1 MEDILLVR
9 TFTIIGGML
18 VITTIFSKINKAYET
33 SAEAWITIIGGFLF
47 FFLTYIY
54 ANQYPINL
62 IYAGIFS
69 AFLGWDLGPGIAFLG
84 EKIKFR
90 EYLKKI
96 GVNSKFIYEKSTK
109 KTHESLADKYFRKQK
124 DFTKKLVFYYEKDSS
139 ITFAG
144 DSKEML
150 EIHKQFKKKVTQK
163 DIDSYSEKW
172 QNIVFQA
179 LIATTLSVFL
189 TLLVVYITDY
199 DFGFLGIFLFLSL
212 FSVIIIELLNY
223 FIFKSTS
230 FRKITACVGII
241 IFTLYLVYD
250 FNRLEKA
257 VAQGDESW
265 GTAVKI
271 AMALYLDIINLFAY
285 ILELLSG

>member
-90 EYLKKI
+90 QYLKKI

-172 QNIVFQA
+172 RNIVFQA

-199 DFGFLGIFLFLSL
+199 DFGFLGIFLFISL

-265 GTAVKI
+265 GIAVKI

>member
-90 EYLKKI
+90 QYLKKI

-150 EIHKQFKKKVTQK
+150 EIHKQFKEKVTQK

-199 DFGFLGIFLFLSL
+199 DFGFLGIFLFISL

>member
-9 TFTIIGGML
+9 TFTIIGGLL

-90 EYLKKI
+90 QYLKKI

-172 QNIVFQA
+172 RNIIFQT

-199 DFGFLGIFLFLSL
+199 DFGFLGIFLFISL
-212 FSVIIIELLNY
+212 FSVMIIELLNY

-265 GTAVKI
+265 RTAVTI
-271 AMALYLDIINLFAY
+271 AVELYLDIINLFAY

>member
-9 TFTIIGGML
+9 TFTIIGGLL

-90 EYLKKI
+90 QYLKKI

-172 QNIVFQA
+172 RNIVFQA

-199 DFGFLGIFLFLSL
+199 DFGFLGIFLFISL

>member
-90 EYLKKI
+90 QYLKKI

-172 QNIVFQA
+172 RNIVFQA

-199 DFGFLGIFLFLSL
+199 DFGFLGIFLFISL
-212 FSVIIIELLNY
+212 FSVMIIELLNY

-230 FRKITACVGII
+230 FRKIIACVGII

>member
-90 EYLKKI
+90 QYLKKI
-96 GVNSKFIYEKSTK
+96 EVNSKFIYEKSTK

-150 EIHKQFKKKVTQK
+150 EIHKQFKEKVTQK

-172 QNIVFQA
+172 RNIVFQA

-199 DFGFLGIFLFLSL
+199 DFGFLGIFLFISL

>member
-90 EYLKKI
+90 QYLKKI

-199 DFGFLGIFLFLSL
+199 DFGFLGIFLFISL
-212 FSVIIIELLNY
+212 FSVMIIELLNY

>member
-90 EYLKKI
+90 QYLKKI

-124 DFTKKLVFYYEKDSS
+124 DFTKKWVFYYEKDSS
-139 ITFAG
+139 ITFSA

-172 QNIVFQA
+172 RNIVFQA

-199 DFGFLGIFLFLSL
+199 DFGFLGIFLFISL

-265 GTAVKI
+265 RTAVTI
-271 AMALYLDIINLFAY
+271 AVELYLDIINLFAY
-285 ILELLSG
+285 ILELLGG

>member
-47 FFLTYIY
+47 FFLTYNY

-90 EYLKKI
+90 QYLKKI

-172 QNIVFQA
+172 RNIVFQA

-199 DFGFLGIFLFLSL
+199 DFGFLGIFLFISL

-265 GTAVKI
+265 GTAVTI
-271 AMALYLDIINLFAY
+271 AVELYLDIINLFAY
-285 ILELLSG
+285 ILELLGG

>member
-33 SAEAWITIIGGFLF
+33 STEAWITLIGAFLF

-69 AFLGWDLGPGIAFLG
+69 AFIGWDLGPGIAFMG

-109 KTHESLADKYFRKQK
+109 KTHESIADKYFRKHE
-124 DFTKKLVFYYEKDSS
+124 DLTKKLVFYYEKDSS
-139 ITFAG
+139 ITFSA

-150 EIHKQFKKKVTQK
+150 EIKKQFKEKVTQK

-172 QNIVFQA
+172 RNIVFQA

-199 DFGFLGIFLFLSL
+199 DFGFLGIFLFISL
-212 FSVIIIELLNY
+212 LALIIVQLLNY
-223 FIFKSTS
+223 FIFKSTW
-230 FRKITACVGII
+230 FRRITSYVGILT
-241 IFTLYLVYD
+241 FTLYLVYD

-271 AMALYLDIINLFAY
+271 AVKLYLDIINLFAY
-285 ILELLSG
+285 ILELLGG

>member
-9 TFTIIGGML
+9 TFTIIGGIL

-47 FFLTYIY
+47 FFLTFIY

-124 DFTKKLVFYYEKDSS
+124 DFTEKLVFYYEKDSS

-172 QNIVFQA
+172 RNIVFQA

-199 DFGFLGIFLFLSL
+199 DFGFLGIFLFISL

>member
-1 MEDILLVR
+1 M
-9 TFTIIGGML
+9 
-18 VITTIFSKINKAYET
+18 
-33 SAEAWITIIGGFLF
+33 
-47 FFLTYIY
+47 FLTYIY

-90 EYLKKI
+90 QYLKKI

-172 QNIVFQA
+172 RNIVFQA

-199 DFGFLGIFLFLSL
+199 DFGFLGIFLFISL
-212 FSVIIIELLNY
+212 FSVMIIELLNY

>member
-9 TFTIIGGML
+9 TFTIIGGLL

-90 EYLKKI
+90 QYLKQI

-109 KTHESLADKYFRKQK
+109 KTHESLADKYFRKHE
-124 DFTKKLVFYYEKDSS
+124 DLTKKLVFYYEKDSS

-172 QNIVFQA
+172 RNIVFQA

-199 DFGFLGIFLFLSL
+199 DFGFLGIFLFISL
-212 FSVIIIELLNY
+212 FSVMIIELLNY

>member
-90 EYLKKI
+90 QYLKKI
-96 GVNSKFIYEKSTK
+96 EVNSKFIYEKSTK

-172 QNIVFQA
+172 RNIVFQA

-199 DFGFLGIFLFLSL
+199 DFGFLGIFLFISL

>member
-47 FFLTYIY
+47 FFLTYNY

-69 AFLGWDLGPGIAFLG
+69 AFIGWDLGPGIAFMG

-109 KTHESLADKYFRKQK
+109 KTHESIADKYFRKHE
-124 DFTKKLVFYYEKDSS
+124 DLTKKLVFYYEKDSS
-139 ITFAG
+139 ITFTA

-150 EIHKQFKKKVTQK
+150 EIKKQF
-163 DIDSYSEKW
+163 
-172 QNIVFQA
+172 VFQA
-179 LIATTLSVFL
+179 LIATTLSVFF

-199 DFGFLGIFLFLSL
+199 DFGFLGIFLFISL
-212 FSVIIIELLNY
+212 LALIIVQLLNY
-223 FIFKSTS
+223 FIFKSTW
-230 FRKITACVGII
+230 FRRITSYVGILT
-241 IFTLYLVYD
+241 FTLYLVYD

-271 AMALYLDIINLFAY
+271 AVKLYLDIINLFGY
-285 ILELLSG
+285 ILELLGG

>member
-90 EYLKKI
+90 QYLKKI

-199 DFGFLGIFLFLSL
+199 DFGFLGIFLFISL

-285 ILELLSG
+285 ILELLGG

>member
-47 FFLTYIY
+47 FFLTYTY
-54 ANQYPINL
+54 ANQYPVNL

-90 EYLKKI
+90 QYLKKI

-124 DFTKKLVFYYEKDSS
+124 DFTKKLVFYYEKESS

-172 QNIVFQA
+172 RNIVFQA

-199 DFGFLGIFLFLSL
+199 DFGFLGIFLFISL